1 MLPTTPE
8 AAAAVDPAAF
18 AAELE
23 AWLQTRP
30 PAVVRASEHVADYP
44 ARVRIM
50 QDLTQVLWDEGFVR
64 YGWPVDVGGLG
75 GSILHRAAMWEGLA
89 RHGVLGMNLFE
100 HLEVLLPTLVE
111 LGPLHFTSEHV
122 PRYLSGQEIWSQG
135 FSEPGAGS
143 DLAALRTKAVKDGDG
158 YRISGQKIWTS
169 WSVWAQ
175 FCCVLART
183 GTTESRHRGITA
195 FIVDLRDPGVEVRGI
210 WQANGN
216 EELAE
221 VFFDGVFV
229 PADRIVG
236 ELDGGWRVAMH
247 ILSHERGTFAW
258 FRHNFLYQQ
267 LVKFGAASPDAPE
280 FLLGDALLD
289 LVAATACGAAGVKEH
304 AAGEILGPRACTN
317 KLMLCTA
324 EQSVQDAVLAGDAD
338 LAVGVQDELTD
349 LLRQEY
355 LFSRIVTVYGGS
367 QQMQLETIA
376 KQVLKLP

>member
-1 MLPTTPE
+1 MLPTTPD

-23 AWLQTRP
+23 SWLLTRP
-30 PAVVRASEHVADYP
+30 PAAVRASEHVADYP
-44 ARVRIM
+44 TRIRIM
-50 QDLTQVLWDEGFVR
+50 QDLMQVLWDEGFVR
-64 YGWPVDVGGLG
+64 YGWPVAVGGLG
-75 GSILHRAAMWEGLA
+75 GSFLHRAAMWEGLA

-100 HLEVLLPTLVE
+100 HVEVLLPTLVE
-111 LGPLHFTSEHV
+111 LGPLPFTSEHV

-143 DLAALRTKAVKDGDG
+143 DLAALRTKAVPDGDG

-175 FCCVLART
+175 WCCVLART

-195 FIVDLRDPGVEVRGI
+195 FIVKLSDPGVEVRGI

-221 VFFDGVFV
+221 VFFDDVFV

-267 LVKFGAASPDAPE
+267 LVEFGATSPDAPE
-280 FLLGDALLD
+280 YLLGDALLD
-289 LVAATACGAAGVKEH
+289 LVAATACSANGVKAH

-324 EQSVQDAVLAGDAD
+324 EQSVQDAILAGDVD

-349 LLRQEY
+349 LMRQEY

>member
-1 MLPTTPE
+1 MLPTTPD

-23 AWLQTRP
+23 SWLLTRP

-44 ARVRIM
+44 TRIRIM
-50 QDLTQVLWDEGFVR
+50 QDLMQVLWDEGFVR
-64 YGWPVDVGGLG
+64 YGWPVEVGGLG
-75 GSILHRAAMWEGLA
+75 GSFLHRAAMWEGLA

-100 HLEVLLPTLVE
+100 HVEVLLPTLVE
-111 LGPLHFTSEHV
+111 LGPLPFTSEHV

-143 DLAALRTKAVKDGDG
+143 DLAALRTKAVADGDG

-169 WSVWAQ
+169 WSVWADW
-175 FCCVLART
+175 CCVLART

-195 FIVDLRDPGVEVRGI
+195 FIVKLSDPGVEVRGI

-221 VFFDGVFV
+221 VFFDDVFV

-267 LVKFGAASPDAPE
+267 LVEFGATSPDAPE
-280 FLLGDALLD
+280 YLLGDALLD
-289 LVAATACGAAGVKEH
+289 LVAATACSANGVKAH

-324 EQSVQDAVLAGDAD
+324 EQSVQDAILAGDVD

>member
-1 MLPTTPE
+1 MLPTTPDH
-8 AAAAVDPAAF
+8 AASVSPAAF
-18 AAELE
+18 AEALE
-23 AWLQTRP
+23 AWLATRP
-30 PAVVRASEHVADYP
+30 PAVLAAAEHVADYP
-44 ARVRIM
+44 TRIRIM
-50 QDLTQVLWDEGFVR
+50 QDLMQVLWDEGFVR
-64 YGWPVDVGGLG
+64 YGWPAEVGGLG
-75 GSILHRAAMWEGLA
+75 GSFLHRAAMWEGLA

-111 LGPLHFTSEHV
+111 LGPLPFTSEHV
-122 PRYLSGQEIWSQG
+122 PLYLSGREIWSQG

-143 DLAALRTKAVKDGDG
+143 DLAALRTKAVPDGDG

-175 FCCVLART
+175 WCCVLART

-221 VFFDGVFV
+221 VFFDDVFV

-267 LVKFGAASPDAPE
+267 LIEFGASSPDAPE

-289 LVAATACGAAGVKEH
+289 LVAATACSANGVKAH

-324 EQSVQDAVLAGDAD
+324 EQSVQDAILAGDVD
-338 LAVGVQDELTD
+338 LAIGVQDELTD

-376 KQVLKLP
+376 KQVLQLP